1 MFAVLCGLI
10 AWGARRESGGMPLA
24 EDGRAGAETNSQMLL
39 WVALPACASA
49 LLLAITNH
57 VTQNIAPIP
66 FVWVLMLALYL
77 LSFILC
83 FESDRVYSR
92 AVFLPLLA
100 IVLAAMAFGLY
111 FDYGNLSIRW
121 SIPLYSGGL
130 FICCMTCHGELSRL
144 KPNPAHLTRYYLAL
158 ALGGAI
164 GGLFVAVAAPHV
176 FHSYL
181 ELPLSLIACAALTV
195 AAVWPQL
202 PRLPLRAAA
211 VLFVAA
217 LAGFLAYHQV
227 VDGRKYVA
235 SVRNF
240 YGLLRVT
247 DLPEDNENTAMR
259 KLVNGTIIH
268 GVQIAD
274 QIRRREPTS
283 YYGPKSGIGR
293 AMALVQQR
301 SHVRVGVV
309 GLGAGVLAAY
319 CRSGDVFRFY
329 EINPLDVAV
338 AKQYFTFLKDCP
350 GSCDIAP
357 GDARLTLE
365 AQPPQNFDVIAVDAF
380 SSDAI
385 PVHLLTREAFGVYLR
400 HLKTDG
406 ILAVHVSNRYLDLA
420 PIVARDAA
428 EFRDFAYEI
437 TDDDEQDY
445 LSNSTWMLVGRDT
458 HSFVLLG
465 FQGAPVIRR
474 GAPRA
479 LRTWTDDYSNLYQIL
494 KW

>member
-1 MFAVLCGLI
+1 
-10 AWGARRESGGMPLA
+10 
-24 EDGRAGAETNSQMLL
+24 
-39 WVALPACASA
+39 
-49 LLLAITNH
+49 
-57 VTQNIAPIP
+57 
-66 FVWVLMLALYL
+66 
-77 LSFILC
+77 
-83 FESDRVYSR
+83 
-92 AVFLPLLA
+92 
-100 IVLAAMAFGLY
+100 
-111 FDYGNLSIRW
+111 
-121 SIPLYSGGL
+121 
-130 FICCMTCHGELSRL
+130 
-144 KPNPAHLTRYYLAL
+144 
-158 ALGGAI
+158 
-164 GGLFVAVAAPHV
+164 
-176 FHSYL
+176 
-181 ELPLSLIACAALTV
+181 
-195 AAVWPQL
+195 
-202 PRLPLRAAA
+202 
-211 VLFVAA
+211 
-217 LAGFLAYHQV
+217 
-227 VDGRKYVA
+227 
-235 SVRNF
+235 
-240 YGLLRVT
+240 
-247 DLPEDNENTAMR
+247 
-259 KLVNGTIIH
+259 
-268 GVQIAD
+268 
-274 QIRRREPTS
+274 
-283 YYGPKSGIGR
+283 
-293 AMALVQQR
+293 
-301 SHVRVGVV
+301 
-309 GLGAGVLAAY
+309 VLAAY